1 MTPKFFNFQLLNPPM
16 LHSRYYLAV
25 LCKRLLTTLWL
36 CAIPCGL
43 LLLFS
48 PINTFA
54 DGSRELSTNGGYR
67 AYLFS
72 STSGNSSFPFPTLGT
87 MKVYVKAG
95 ETIYAGSSAQGIRSG
110 TINLRAPDGSKYSSG
125 SSKTTGLISNRGQE
139 KIGPLPLTGGYTPFT
154 QTVQTGQEG
163 IWEIDFVSPDV
174 GASQFANPTSV
185 PADANWT
192 QPAGVYVAAFDVSV
206 RNADNTGFIPGRVF
220 TNVFS
225 GILGT
230 FNVGF
235 NGILNILTKDGYQ
248 YKLDNNGQAG
258 NGFTF
263 FVNNKGFRNAN
274 NAASYQSINSIDN
287 VNVQDPRKDDTQSD
301 ITQKIFFNPPAADLP
316 ASAKT
321 LKGTT
326 WLLTM
331 PGTSVIS
338 NISFTGTEGT
348 PGKAGTAPL
357 GGNFMFNSL
366 GGGTYIISIDVNRNG
381 SYNDLADR
389 KLTGSVNAGA
399 DTIYWDGLDGQG
411 NKVVADTLNG
421 YNAQVAITST
431 AGEVHF
437 PFFDVERN
445 INGILLTRLNG
456 DKAPDNTLYW
466 NDTPIDVVGTPSNPR
481 KNLTGINSLVNG
493 HKWGSP
499 TGNPTNDA
507 DFGNNRGIDTWAYI
521 PVPPVNNTVNFKVYE
536 ADLQVD
542 SIKSNS
548 GCTGQEIIY
557 SVKVINN
564 GPDNVT
570 GAKFHFEFSPDITGV
585 SVSSIATAGGVSA
598 IYKRVLSAGAYD
610 VDIDLANG
618 AVRTFNIKGIVSLT
632 SNGNLQASASI
643 LRPADVTDPDATN
656 PYAKAPAD
664 PLIECNALPS
674 GPGCNNI
681 ITNLTV
687 FSISP
692 DAGPDQT
699 VYQYSTAT
707 ITAKHP
713 GTWNQSPSDPAIVN
727 ITNPSAGSTTITGL
741 NVLGVYHFI
750 NTNANGCTDT
760 VALTVVTANIT
771 IPNIFTPNNDGK
783 NDVFVITGLS
793 SYSGSQLFIYN
804 RWGNEVYRSD
814 NYLNNW
820 DGSGL
825 AEGTYYYL
833 LNRKDHDGTITPF
846 KGWVFLKRSK

>member
-1 MTPKFFNFQLLNPPM
+1 M
-16 LHSRYYLAV
+16 LQSWYYLTI
-25 LCKRLLTTLWL
+25 LRKYPFLPRLLRATL
-36 CAIPCGL
+36 CCP
-43 LLLFS
+43 LLLFFA
-48 PINTFA
+48 INSFA
-54 DGSRELSTNGGYR
+54 DGSRELTTNGGYR

-72 STSGNSSFPFPTLGT
+72 STASNSSFPFPTLGT

-95 ETIYAGSSAQGIRSG
+95 ETIYVGSSAQGIRSG

-125 SSKTTGLISNRGQE
+125 SSATIGLISNRGQE
-139 KIGPLPLTGGYTPFT
+139 KAGPLPDAGGYSPFT

-174 GASQFANPTSV
+174 GSNVFANPAPI

-192 QPAGVYVAAFDVSV
+192 QPPGVYIAAFDVSV
-206 RNADNTGFIPGRVF
+206 RDAGNTKFIPGRVF

-263 FVNNKGFRNAN
+263 FVNNKGFRDAS

-287 VNVQDPRKDDTQSD
+287 PNVQDPRSDDTQSD
-301 ITQKIFFNPPAADLP
+301 ITQKIFFDPPALDLP
-316 ASAKT
+316 DSAKT
-321 LKGTT
+321 PKGTT
-326 WLLTM
+326 WLLST
-331 PGTSVIS
+331 PGTSTIS
-338 NISFTGTEGT
+338 NVSFTGTEGT
-348 PGKAGTAPL
+348 KGRAGTAPL
-357 GGNFMFNSL
+357 GGNFMFNSP
-366 GGGTYIISIDVNRNG
+366 GGGTYVISIDVNRNG
-381 SYNDLADR
+381 IYTDPADR
-389 KLTGSVNAGA
+389 KLTGSINAGA
-399 DTIYWDGLDGQG
+399 DTVHWDGLDGLG

-421 YNAQVAITST
+421 YNAQAAITST

-466 NDTPIDVVGTPSNPR
+466 DDTPIDAVGTPSNPR

-499 TGNPTNDA
+499 ASGPNDDA
-507 DFGNNRGIDTWAYI
+507 NFGNNKGIDTWAYI
-521 PVPPVNNTVNFKVYE
+521 PIPPVNNAVNFKLYE

-548 GCTGQEIIY
+548 GCTGQEIQY
-557 SVKVINN
+557 SVTVRNN
-564 GPDNVT
+564 GPDNVI
-570 GAKFHFEFSPDITGV
+570 GAKFHFAFSSDIGGV
-585 SVSSIATAGGVSA
+585 SVKSIATTGTSF
-598 IYKRVLSAGAYD
+598 IYQRVLSANAYD
-610 VDIDLANG
+610 VNINLANG
-618 AVRTFNIKGIVSLT
+618 AVRTFDIKGVVALT

-643 LRPADVTDPDATN
+643 LRPADVTDPDATD
-656 PYAKAPAD
+656 PDAKAPVD
-664 PLIECNALPS
+664 PLIECNSLPS
-674 GPGCNNI
+674 GAGCNNI
-681 ITNLTV
+681 IADLTV

-699 VYQYSTAT
+699 IYQYSTAT
-707 ITAKHP
+707 ITAAHA
-713 GTWNQSPSDPAIVN
+713 GTWSQAATDPALVN
-727 ITNPSAGSTTITGL
+727 ITNPSASSTTVTGL
-741 NVLGVYHFI
+741 NMLGTYHFI
-750 NTNANGCTDT
+750 NTNINGCTDT
-760 VALTVVTANIT
+760 VALTVITANII

-783 NDVFVITGLS
+783 NDVFVIAGLG
-793 SYSGSQLFIYN
+793 SYPGSQLFIYN

-833 LNRKDHDGTITPF
+833 LNRKDHDGTITVF